1 MSWYSAFLI
10 YNDEFQR
17 IQSTLSALQTVLAI
31 YTVKAVLSPLLIN
44 IVIYV
49 FCFVPYETV
58 LVTVLIRIEYIIW
71 DSLQKIYK
79 WG

>member
-17 IQSTLSALQTVLAI
+17 NQSTLSALQTVLAI
-31 YTVKAVLSPLLIN
+31 YTVEAVLSPLLIN

-58 LVTVLIRIEYIIW
+58 LVTVLIRIEYII
-71 DSLQKIYK
+71 
-79 WG
+79 

>member
-58 LVTVLIRIEYIIW
+58 LVTVLIRIEYII
-71 DSLQKIYK
+71 
-79 WG
+79 

>member
-1 MSWYSAFLI
+1 MSWYCAFLI

-17 IQSTLSALQTVLAI
+17 NQSTLSALQTVLAI
-31 YTVKAVLSPLLIN
+31 YTVEAVLSPLLIN

-58 LVTVLIRIEYIIW
+58 LVTVSFNPNRIYY
-71 DSLQKIYK
+71 LR
-79 WG
+79 